1 VPLDILRFVPA
12 GQRYEK
18 DLHLA
23 FAASRMRGEWFA
35 PTAELVALADGEAP
49 IADFLAGKREQIA
62 ATLAARAAVLESDRA
77 IRREATRVADAELKR
92 LDEERKRVKRERK
105 EKTDQARLERE
116 EKKRAEV
123 DHQRWTW
130 NTSAPVALRERLL
143 ETARVAEA
151 EQRRAVIAQQ
161 RTRNALLLGIG
172 GVRNG

>member
-1 VPLDILRFVPA
+1 
-12 GQRYEK
+12 
-18 DLHLA
+18 
-23 FAASRMRGEWFA
+23 
-35 PTAELVALADGEAP
+35 
-49 IADFLAGKREQIA
+49 
-62 ATLAARAAVLESDRA
+62 
-77 IRREATRVADAELKR
+77 LKR